1 MNYST
6 LQEAYNIDTF
16 EKKPKPSHKSRNPN
30 GGSGGTN
37 TPSPSSSSSNT
48 SPAFVE
54 SSKLALS
61 SCSPLQAPTYNIPIS
76 NDCKREHEAAMNVY
90 TSANNN
96 LSNMMNTIPSSVSGV
111 SGVSDGFAN
120 FDNSANAANAANAAN
135 TANPISSF
143 NANINNSQPL
153 PPSQQQ
159 QSSSSALLPAQNQ
172 FQQGNNQ
179 FQPAQNLF
187 NGLKGSNNVMPY
199 YDEDLE
205 QYFNISNLNDEVK
218 YNPNDNSKIN
228 PYMPN
233 NNKQSYT
240 NNDTAEYTN
249 SNTSIKNG
257 NNLLNNSSY
266 NLTTEEKKSAEEAIA
281 YLKSI
286 EDKINGSNGI
296 ASGYNRNTVADPVIP
311 AVNTGP
317 VGFKTPAP
325 VKDAKDIKDAKDAKD
340 AKTGGADN
348 YIYNAI
354 FNISIL
360 LVIGIAVI
368 LLCDQI
374 VELSINI
381 GMKRTINILEP
392 FIRAHAAAQAAAAQA
407 AAAQAAAAQQMN

>member
-16 EKKPKPSHKSRNPN
+16 EKKSKPSNKSRNPN
-30 GGSGGTN
+30 GGLAGGSN
-37 TPSPSSSSSNT
+37 GANGANANT

-54 SSKLALS
+54 TSKLALS

-76 NDCKREHEAAMNVY
+76 NDCKREHEEAMNVY
-90 TSANNN
+90 TNANNN
-96 LSNMMNTIPSSVSGV
+96 MGNNMNAIPTSINNTQHFSNGAGTGGSASSPVNASNTGNPNIISNPS
-111 SGVSDGFAN
+111 
-120 FDNSANAANAANAAN
+120 
-135 TANPISSF
+135 
-143 NANINNSQPL
+143 NANNLQLSQ
-153 PPSQQQ
+153 SQQSQ
-159 QSSSSALLPAQNQ
+159 QAPLL
-172 FQQGNNQ
+172 
-179 FQPAQNLF
+179 PAQNLF
-187 NGLKGSNNVMPY
+187 NNSNDNVMPY

-218 YNPNDNSKIN
+218 YNANNPNNSSSNASNTKY

-249 SNTSIKNG
+249 NNTLIKNG

-266 NLTTEEKKSAEEAIA
+266 NLTPEEKKSAEEAMA

-286 EDKINGSNGI
+286 EEKINGGSGSSG
-296 ASGYNRNTVADPVIP
+296 SGYNRNTIADPVAP
-311 AVNTGP
+311 TVNTGP
-317 VGFKTPAP
+317 AGFKTPEKPVPPPLPVAP
-325 VKDAKDIKDAKDAKD
+325 VVPLAKNES
-340 AKTGGADN
+340 N

-360 LVIGIAVI
+360 LIIGIAII

-374 VELSINI
+374 VELSIHI

-392 FIRAHAAAQAAAAQA
+392 FIRAHAAAQQAAQQAAQA
-407 AAAQAAAAQQMN
+407 AQAQTV